1 VLDVMPGKGGRSDW
15 VALMIDVHPDD
26 LKRCFCKTAFL
37 YVHPNEYRP
46 EAGRS
51 AREASLPGE
60 RQADAFQADETGD
73 DEEAVDVNEV
83 RDGWHGDVDQNAG
96 PSVSAAT
103 SPIPEVAPV
112 ATTVLPFMTALV
124 FTDGLK
130 GDLFAL

>member
-1 VLDVMPGKGGRSDW
+1 VLGSSNDRSNDEDR
-15 VALMIDVHPDD
+15 L
-26 LKRCFCKTAFL
+26 
-37 YVHPNEYRP
+37 
-46 EAGRS
+46 S
-51 AREASLPGE
+51 GE

-112 ATTVLPFMTALV
+112 TTTVLPFMTALV